1 MSDVV
6 MEASRCCVRAV
17 LIGEQ
22 PLFFQPL
29 ARWLTQERAI
39 TTTFLGGGDPA
50 VVDRC
55 LTLAPDV
62 AVVDQHSA
70 NGSLSALVTS
80 LRSALPGITILLL
93 AERADAAAKDA
104 ALAAGCNGIVG
115 KDQAA
120 ETLVSILCDARG
132 VAVPA
137 GGQGEPAA
145 EAFAPILRLTVRE
158 REVLRLLAAGLS
170 TPRIGKQLQIAHNT
184 ARAHVQ
190 RVIEK
195 LGAHSKLE
203 AVALAR
209 RAGVITS

>member
-1 MSDVV
+1 
-6 MEASRCCVRAV
+6 MEAAHSRWSMRAV
-17 LIGEQ
+17 LVGAQ

-39 TTTFLGGGDPA
+39 TTTFVGGDDPEL
-50 VVDRC
+50 VDRC
-55 LTLAPDV
+55 AALAPDV
-62 AVVDQHSA
+62 AVVDQQST
-70 NGSLSALVTS
+70 NGSLPSLVS
-80 LRSALPGITILLL
+80 GLRSSLPDVTIVLL
-93 AERADAAAKDA
+93 AERADADAKET
-104 ALAAGCNGIVG
+104 ALAAGCHGIVG

-120 ETLVSILCDARG
+120 ETLVSVLCDVRG
-132 VAVPA
+132 VALPS
-137 GGQGEPAA
+137 GERTEPTV
-145 EAFAPILRLTVRE
+145 EAFVPILRLTVRE

-170 TPRIGKQLQIAHNT
+170 TPRIGEQLQIAHNT

-209 RAGVITS
+209 QAGVITS

>member
-1 MSDVV
+1 M
-6 MEASRCCVRAV
+6 RAV
-17 LIGEQ
+17 LVGGQ

-39 TTTFLGGGDPA
+39 TTTFVGGDDPELIE
-50 VVDRC
+50 RC
-55 LTLAPDV
+55 SALTPDV
-62 AVVDQHSA
+62 AVVDQQSA
-70 NGSLSALVTS
+70 NGSLPSLVSS
-80 LRSALPGITILLL
+80 LRSSLPGITIVLL
-93 AERADAAAKDA
+93 AERADDDAKQA
-104 ALAAGCNGIVG
+104 ALAAGCHGIVG

-120 ETLVSILCDARG
+120 ETLVAVLCDARG
-132 VAVPA
+132 VAVPR

-145 EAFAPILRLTVRE
+145 EAFVPILRLTVRE

-170 TPRIGKQLQIAHNT
+170 TPRIGTHLQIAHNT

-209 RAGVITS
+209 QAGILTS